1 MELKK
6 STVWKSYRFPL
17 ILLGSIVLG
26 CIAGALL
33 GDKAGVLAPLG
44 DIFVNAMFTVVVPM
58 VFISIASAVG
68 NMSNMKRLGKILGST
83 LVTFI
88 VTGIIAGIIMIAAVK
103 LFPPVLTPFEVAAE
117 EVGEPKTV
125 GELIVSFLTVSDFPL
140 LFSRSNML
148 PLIVASIIFGF
159 GVSICGG
166 PECAVGKLLNNLSD
180 IIMKVVSILMYYAPI
195 GLFAFFASLIGEF
208 GPTLIG
214 NFGRA
219 MLLYYPLCVLYFFIA
234 FPLYAR
240 FAGGKGAAK
249 KLFQHILKPAVTS
262 LGTCSSIATIPANME
277 AAEEI
282 VLPLGATM
290 HMDGSVFSAILK
302 ISFLF
307 GFFGMPFDGI
317 GTYVT
322 ALMIAIFSG
331 IAMSGVAGGGF
342 VGEMVIVSLFFP
354 EQMGIA
360 FPVIATIGAL
370 VDPPATCINASGD
383 TVASMI
389 VARFVEGKDW
399 FQKKQAERAEKAGA

>member
-17 ILLGSIVLG
+17 ILLCSRALG

-33 GDKAGVLAPLG
+33 GNKAGVLAPLG

-159 GVSICGG
+159 R
-166 PECAVGKLLNNLSD
+166 D
-180 IIMKVVSILMYYAPI
+180 IHLRR
-195 GLFAFFASLIGEF
+195 L
-208 GPTLIG
+208 
-214 NFGRA
+214 
-219 MLLYYPLCVLYFFIA
+219 
-234 FPLYAR
+234 
-240 FAGGKGAAK
+240 
-249 KLFQHILKPAVTS
+249 
-262 LGTCSSIATIPANME
+262 
-277 AAEEI
+277 
-282 VLPLGATM
+282 
-290 HMDGSVFSAILK
+290 
-302 ISFLF
+302 
-307 GFFGMPFDGI
+307 
-317 GTYVT
+317 
-322 ALMIAIFSG
+322 
-331 IAMSGVAGGGF
+331 
-342 VGEMVIVSLFFP
+342 
-354 EQMGIA
+354 
-360 FPVIATIGAL
+360 
-370 VDPPATCINASGD
+370 
-383 TVASMI
+383 
-389 VARFVEGKDW
+389 
-399 FQKKQAERAEKAGA
+399 

>member
-17 ILLGSIVLG
+17 ILLCSIVLG

-33 GDKAGVLAPLG
+33 GNKAGVLAPLG

-282 VLPLGATM
+282 GIPRDVSDIVLPLGATM

-307 GFFGMPFDGI
+307 GFFGMPL
-317 GTYVT
+317 T
-322 ALMIAIFSG
+322 A
-331 IAMSGVAGGGF
+331 
-342 VGEMVIVSLFFP
+342 
-354 EQMGIA
+354 
-360 FPVIATIGAL
+360 
-370 VDPPATCINASGD
+370 
-383 TVASMI
+383 
-389 VARFVEGKDW
+389 
-399 FQKKQAERAEKAGA
+399 